1 MKEDVIAKKRTVL
14 RNLEPTR
21 APTAMEDS
29 RNSKRDPRRLYKMP
43 KNMVEGSNWSRRTT
57 FLESGPDGHVNPLMD
72 IEIIVIGNSYLA
84 TSRL

>member
-43 KNMVEGSNWSRRTT
+43 KNMVEGSN
-57 FLESGPDGHVNPLMD
+57 
-72 IEIIVIGNSYLA
+72 
-84 TSRL
+84 